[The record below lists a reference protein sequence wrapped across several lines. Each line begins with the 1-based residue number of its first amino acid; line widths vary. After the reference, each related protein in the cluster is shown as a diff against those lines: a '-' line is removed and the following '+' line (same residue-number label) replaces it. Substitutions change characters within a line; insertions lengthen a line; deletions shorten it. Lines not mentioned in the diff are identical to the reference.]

1 MGPPKN
7 GREINVGPKDNL
19 LSHPNLGSRKN
30 KERKIPRFGEDKR
43 KGDDVII
50 MGGYGSFKTVTV
62 FHPSAA
68 EYDSSFTSKPNM
80 LFPRA
85 GFACVHFHS
94 QKHGGRPVVLSAGG
108 KGSSLGGSTAE
119 ILDYTEQDTWERSK

>member
-1 MGPPKN
+1 
-7 GREINVGPKDNL
+7 
-19 LSHPNLGSRKN
+19 
-30 KERKIPRFGEDKR
+30 
-43 KGDDVII
+43 
-50 MGGYGSFKTVTV
+50 MGGYESSRSVTR

-68 EYDSSFTSKPNM
+68 EHASSFTSKPNM

-85 GFACVHFHS
+85 GFACAHFHS

-119 ILDYTEQDTWERSK
+119 ILDYTKQDTWERSKQFLRPLLQSAAIKRLLLLC